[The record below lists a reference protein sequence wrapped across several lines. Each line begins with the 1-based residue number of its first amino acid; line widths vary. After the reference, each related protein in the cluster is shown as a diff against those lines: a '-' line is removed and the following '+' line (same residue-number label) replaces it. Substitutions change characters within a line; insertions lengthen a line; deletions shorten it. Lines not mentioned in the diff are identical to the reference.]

1 MSRAGM
7 DLEFEDVF
15 RRISEQTD
23 LKTSTSLAE
32 FLGISSASVSK
43 QKTGNTFPASWAI
56 LIAKQYN
63 LDLNY
68 IVFGEKYADKMRKD
82 DEDMNAII
90 KSYVEKKHDFELK
103 EDDYFLK
110 ALSGEIELMIGRF
123 LKHIARQ

>member
-23 LKTSTSLAE
+23 LKTSTNLAE

-43 QKTGNTFPASWAI
+43 QKTGNTFPAAWAI

-82 DEDMNAII
+82 DEDMNII
-90 KSYVEKKHDFELK
+90 IQNYIERKYNFELK
-103 EDDYFLK
+103 GGEYVLK
-110 ALSGEIELMIGRF
+110 ALSGEVIFIVERF
-123 LKHIARQ
+123 LDHIKK

>member
-23 LKTSTSLAE
+23 LKTSTNLAD

-56 LIAKQYN
+56 LIAKQYS
-63 LDLNY
+63 LDLTY

-82 DEDMNAII
+82 DEDMNILI
-90 KSYVEKKHDFELK
+90 KNYIEKKYDFELK
-103 EDDYFLK
+103 EGDYVLNF
-110 ALSGEIELMIGRF
+110 LSGEIVYLVERF
-123 LKHIARQ
+123 LNHIKK

>member
-23 LKTSTSLAE
+23 LKTSTNLAE

-43 QKTGNTFPASWAI
+43 QKTGNTFPAAWAI

-68 IVFGEKYADKMRKD
+68 IVFGEKYADKRRKD
-82 DEDMNAII
+82 DEDMNILI
-90 KSYVEKKHDFELK
+90 KNYIDKKYDFESK
-103 EDDYFLK
+103 DGDYFLK
-110 ALSGEIELMIGRF
+110 ALSGEIEFMIGRF
-123 LKHIARQ
+123 LDHAKK

>member
-7 DLEFEDVF
+7 DLVFEDVF

-23 LKTSTSLAE
+23 LKTSTNLAE

-56 LIAKQYN
+56 LISKQYN

-82 DEDMNAII
+82 DENMNFLIQN
-90 KSYVEKKHDFELK
+90 YLEKKHDFELK
-103 EDDYFLK
+103 DDDYFLK
-110 ALSGEIELMIGRF
+110 ALSGEIELMIERF
-123 LKHIARQ
+123 LSHIKK

>member
-1 MSRAGM
+1 MSRVGM

-23 LKTSTSLAE
+23 LKTSTNLAE

-43 QKTGNTFPASWAI
+43 QKTGNTFPAAWAI

-82 DEDMNAII
+82 DEDMNVLI
-90 KSYVEKKHDFELK
+90 KNYIEKKHDLELK
-103 EDDYFLK
+103 DGDYFLK
-110 ALSGEIELMIGRF
+110 VLSGEIELMIRRF
-123 LKHIARQ
+123 LDHTKK

>member
-23 LKTSTSLAE
+23 FKTSTNLAE

-43 QKTGNTFPASWAI
+43 QKTGNTFPASWVI

-82 DEDMNAII
+82 DEDMNVLIRN
-90 KSYVEKKHDFELK
+90 YLEKKHDFELK
-103 EDDYFLK
+103 NEDYVLK
-110 ALSGEIELMIGRF
+110 VLSGEIELMIERF
-123 LKHIARQ
+123 LSHIQK

>member
-23 LKTSTSLAE
+23 LRTSTNLAE

-43 QKTGNTFPASWAI
+43 QKTGNTFPAAWAI

-82 DEDMNAII
+82 DEDMNVLI
-90 KSYVEKKHDFELK
+90 KNYIEKKHDLELK
-103 EDDYFLK
+103 DGDYFLK
-110 ALSGEIELMIGRF
+110 VLSGEIELMIRRF
-123 LKHIARQ
+123 LDHTKK

>member
-23 LKTSTSLAE
+23 LKTSTNLAD

-56 LIAKQYN
+56 LISKQYN

-82 DEDMNAII
+82 DEDMNILI
-90 KSYVEKKHDFELK
+90 KNYIEKKYDFELK
-103 EDDYFLK
+103 DGEYVLK
-110 ALSGEIELMIGRF
+110 ALSGEFELMIGRF
-123 LKHIARQ
+123 LGHIKK

>member
-23 LKTSTSLAE
+23 LKTSTNLAD

-68 IVFGEKYADKMRKD
+68 IVFGEKYADKMKKD
-82 DEDMNAII
+82 EEDMNALI
-90 KSYVEKKHDFELK
+90 KNYVEKKHDFELK
-103 EDDYFLK
+103 EGEYVLK
-110 ALSGEIELMIGRF
+110 ALSGEIKILIERF
-123 LKHIARQ
+123 LIHIKN

>member
-23 LKTSTSLAE
+23 LKTSTNLAE

-56 LIAKQYN
+56 LISKQYN

-82 DEDMNAII
+82 DENMNVLIQN
-90 KSYVEKKHDFELK
+90 YLEKKHDFELK
-103 EDDYFLK
+103 DDDYFLK
-110 ALSGEIELMIGRF
+110 TLSGEIEFMIERF
-123 LKHIARQ
+123 LSHIKK

>member
-23 LKTSTSLAE
+23 LKTSTNLAE

-82 DEDMNAII
+82 DENMNVLI
-90 KSYVEKKHDFELK
+90 KNHLEKKHDFELK
-103 EDDYFLK
+103 DDDYVLK
-110 ALSGEIELMIGRF
+110 VLSGEIELMIERF
-123 LKHIARQ
+123 LSHIKK

>member
-23 LKTSTSLAE
+23 LKTSTNLAE

-56 LIAKQYN
+56 LISKQYN

-82 DEDMNAII
+82 DENMNVLIQN
-90 KSYVEKKHDFELK
+90 YLEKKHDFELK
-103 EDDYFLK
+103 DDEYFLK
-110 ALSGEIELMIGRF
+110 ALSGEIELMIERF
-123 LKHIARQ
+123 LSHIKK

>member
-23 LKTSTSLAE
+23 LKTSTNLAE

-68 IVFGEKYADKMRKD
+68 IVFGEKYADKMRKN
-82 DEDMNAII
+82 DEDMNILI
-90 KSYVEKKHDFELK
+90 QNYLEKKHGFELND
-103 EDDYFLK
+103 DDYVLK
-110 ALSGEIELMIGRF
+110 ALSGEIEFMIERF
-123 LKHIARQ
+123 LSHIKK

>member
-23 LKTSTSLAE
+23 LKTSTNLAE

-82 DEDMNAII
+82 DEDMNVLIRN
-90 KSYVEKKHDFELK
+90 YLEKKHDFELK
-103 EDDYFLK
+103 NEDYVLK
-110 ALSGEIELMIGRF
+110 VLSGEIELMIERF
-123 LKHIARQ
+123 LSHIQK

>member
-7 DLEFEDVF
+7 DLGFEDVF

-23 LKTSTSLAE
+23 LKTSTNLAE

-43 QKTGNTFPASWAI
+43 QKTGNTFPAAWAI

-82 DEDMNAII
+82 DEDMSILI
-90 KSYVEKKHDFELK
+90 KNYIEKKYDFELK
-103 EDDYFLK
+103 DGDYVLK
-110 ALSGEIELMIGRF
+110 VLSSEIELMIGRF
-123 LKHIARQ
+123 LSYIKK

>member
-23 LKTSTSLAE
+23 LKTSTNLAE

-56 LIAKQYN
+56 LISKQYN

-82 DEDMNAII
+82 DENMSIMI
-90 KSYVEKKHDFELK
+90 KNYIEKKYNFELK
-103 EDDYFLK
+103 DDDYFLK
-110 ALSGEIELMIGRF
+110 ILSGEIVYFIERF
-123 LKHIARQ
+123 LNYIK

>member
-23 LKTSTSLAE
+23 LKTSTNLAE

-82 DEDMNAII
+82 DEDMNVLIRN
-90 KSYVEKKHDFELK
+90 YLEKKHDFELK
-103 EDDYFLK
+103 NEDYVLK
-110 ALSGEIELMIGRF
+110 VLSGEIELMIERF
-123 LKHIARQ
+123 LSHIKK

>member
-7 DLEFEDVF
+7 DLVFEDIF

-23 LKTSTSLAE
+23 LKTSTNLAE

-82 DEDMNAII
+82 DEDMNVLIRN
-90 KSYVEKKHDFELK
+90 YLEKKHDFELK
-103 EDDYFLK
+103 ADDYFLK
-110 ALSGEIELMIGRF
+110 ALSGEIELMIERF
-123 LKHIARQ
+123 LSHIKK

>member
-23 LKTSTSLAE
+23 LKTSTNLAE

-43 QKTGNTFPASWAI
+43 QKTGNTFPAAWAI

-82 DEDMNAII
+82 DEDMNFII
-90 KSYVEKKHDFELK
+90 KNYVEKKYDFEFK
-103 EDDYFLK
+103 DGDFFLK
-110 ALSGEIELMIGRF
+110 ALSGEVELMIGRF
-123 LKHIARQ
+123 LDHIKK

>member
-23 LKTSTSLAE
+23 LKTSTNLAE

-43 QKTGNTFPASWAI
+43 QKTGNTFPAAWAI

-68 IVFGEKYADKMRKD
+68 IVFGEKYVDKMRKD
-82 DEDMNAII
+82 DENMNIFI
-90 KSYVEKKHDFELK
+90 KNFIQNKYDFEF
-103 EDDYFLK
+103 EDSDYVLK
-110 ALSGEIELMIGRF
+110 ALSGEFEFMIKRF
-123 LKHIARQ
+123 LDYIKN

>member
-7 DLEFEDVF
+7 DLVFEDIF

-23 LKTSTSLAE
+23 LKTSTNLAE

-43 QKTGNTFPASWAI
+43 QKTGNTFPASWAV

-63 LDLNY
+63 LDLNF

-82 DEDMNAII
+82 DEDMNVLIRN
-90 KSYVEKKHDFELK
+90 YLEKKHDFELK
-103 EDDYFLK
+103 NEDYVLK
-110 ALSGEIELMIGRF
+110 VLSGEIELMIERF
-123 LKHIARQ
+123 LSHIKK

>member
-7 DLEFEDVF
+7 DLVFEDIF

-23 LKTSTSLAE
+23 LKTSTNLAE

-43 QKTGNTFPASWAI
+43 QKTGNTFPAPWAI

-82 DEDMNAII
+82 DEDMNILI
-90 KSYVEKKHDFELK
+90 KNYLEKKYDFELK
-103 EDDYFLK
+103 NDDYVLK
-110 ALSGEIELMIGRF
+110 VLSGEIELIIERF
-123 LKHIARQ
+123 LSHIKK

>member
-7 DLEFEDVF
+7 DLDFEDVF

-23 LKTSTSLAE
+23 LRTSTNLAE

-43 QKTGNTFPASWAI
+43 QKTGNTFPASWVI

-68 IVFGEKYADKMRKD
+68 IVFGGKYADKMRKD
-82 DEDMNAII
+82 DEDMNILI
-90 KSYVEKKHDFELK
+90 KNYIQNKYNFDLK
-103 EDDYFLK
+103 YGDYALK
-110 ALSGEIELMIGRF
+110 ALSGEIDFLIYRF
-123 LKHIARQ
+123 LDHIKK

>member
-1 MSRAGM
+1 MSRAGL

-23 LKTSTSLAE
+23 IKTSTKLAE

-43 QKTGNTFPASWAI
+43 QKTGNTFPASWVI

-82 DEDMNAII
+82 DENMNIFI
-90 KSYVEKKHDFELK
+90 KNFIQNKYDFEF
-103 EDDYFLK
+103 EDSDYALK
-110 ALSGEIELMIGRF
+110 ALSGEVEFMIKRF
-123 LKHIARQ
+123 LDYIKN

>member
-7 DLEFEDVF
+7 DLVFEDVF

-23 LKTSTSLAE
+23 LKTSTNLAE

-82 DEDMNAII
+82 DEDMNVLIRN
-90 KSYVEKKHDFELK
+90 YLEKKHDFELK
-103 EDDYFLK
+103 NEDYVLK
-110 ALSGEIELMIGRF
+110 VLSGEIELMIERF
-123 LKHIARQ
+123 LSHIQK

>member
-23 LKTSTSLAE
+23 LKTSTNLAE

-56 LIAKQYN
+56 LISKQYN
-63 LDLNY
+63 LDLNH

-82 DEDMNAII
+82 DENMNVLIQN
-90 KSYVEKKHDFELK
+90 YLEKKHDFELK
-103 EDDYFLK
+103 DDDYFLK
-110 ALSGEIELMIGRF
+110 ALSGEIEFMIERF
-123 LKHIARQ
+123 LSHIKK

>member
-23 LKTSTSLAE
+23 LKTSTNLAE

-43 QKTGNTFPASWAI
+43 QKTGNTFPAAWAI

-82 DEDMNAII
+82 DEDMNVLI
-90 KSYVEKKHDFELK
+90 KNYIEKKHDLELK
-103 EDDYFLK
+103 DGDYFLK
-110 ALSGEIELMIGRF
+110 VLSGEIELMIRRF
-123 LKHIARQ
+123 LDHTKK

>member
-23 LKTSTSLAE
+23 LKTSTNLAE

-56 LIAKQYN
+56 LISKQYN

-82 DEDMNAII
+82 DENMNVLIQN
-90 KSYVEKKHDFELK
+90 YLEKKHDFELK
-103 EDDYFLK
+103 DDDSVLK
-110 ALSGEIELMIGRF
+110 VLSGEIELMIERF
-123 LKHIARQ
+123 LTHIHK

>member
-7 DLEFEDVF
+7 DLEFEGVF

-23 LKTSTSLAE
+23 LKTSTNLAE

-68 IVFGEKYADKMRKD
+68 IVFGKKYADKMRKD
-82 DEDMNAII
+82 DEDMNLLI
-90 KSYVEKKHDFELK
+90 KNYVEKKYDFELK
-103 EDDYFLK
+103 DGDYVLK
-110 ALSGEIELMIGRF
+110 ALSGEIVFFVERF
-123 LKHIARQ
+123 LDHIKR

>member
-23 LKTSTSLAE
+23 LKTSTNLAD

-82 DEDMNAII
+82 DEDMNILI
-90 KSYVEKKHDFELK
+90 KNYIGKKYDFELK
-103 EDDYFLK
+103 EGEYVLR
-110 ALSGEIELMIGRF
+110 ALSGEIKFFVERF
-123 LKHIARQ
+123 LNHIKE

>member
-23 LKTSTSLAE
+23 LKTSTNLAE

-43 QKTGNTFPASWAI
+43 QKTGNTFPAAWAI

-68 IVFGEKYADKMRKD
+68 IVFGEKYADKRRKD
-82 DEDMNAII
+82 DEDMNILI
-90 KSYVEKKHDFELK
+90 KNYIEKKYDFELK
-103 EDDYFLK
+103 EGEYVLK
-110 ALSGEIELMIGRF
+110 ALSGEVELMIGRF
-123 LKHIARQ
+123 LGHIKK

>member
-23 LKTSTSLAE
+23 LKTSTNLAD

-43 QKTGNTFPASWAI
+43 QKTGNTFPAAWAI

-82 DEDMNAII
+82 DEDMSILI
-90 KSYVEKKHDFELK
+90 KNYIEKKYDFELK
-103 EDDYFLK
+103 DGDYVLK
-110 ALSGEIELMIGRF
+110 VLSSEIELMIGRF
-123 LKHIARQ
+123 LSYIKK

>member
-7 DLEFEDVF
+7 DLVFEEVF

-23 LKTSTSLAE
+23 LKTSTNLAE

-56 LIAKQYN
+56 LITKQYN

-82 DEDMNAII
+82 NDDMNILI
-90 KSYVEKKHDFELK
+90 KKYIEIKYDFELK
-103 EDDYFLK
+103 DGDYFLK
-110 ALSGEIELMIGRF
+110 VLSGEIELMIGRF
-123 LKHIARQ
+123 LNHITK

>member
-23 LKTSTSLAE
+23 LKTSTNLAE

-43 QKTGNTFPASWAI
+43 QKTGNTFPAAWAI

-68 IVFGEKYADKMRKD
+68 IVFGKKYADKMRKD
-82 DEDMNAII
+82 DEDMNVLI
-90 KSYVEKKHDFELK
+90 KNYVEKKHDFELK
-103 EDDYFLK
+103 DGEYFLK

-123 LKHIARQ
+123 LDHIKK

>member
-15 RRISEQTD
+15 RRISEKTD
-23 LKTSTSLAE
+23 LKTSTNLAD

-43 QKTGNTFPASWAI
+43 QKTGNTFPAAWAI
-56 LIAKQYN
+56 LIAKQYS

-82 DEDMNAII
+82 DEDMNILI
-90 KSYVEKKHDFELK
+90 KNYIEKKYDFELK
-103 EDDYFLK
+103 DGEYVLK
-110 ALSGEIELMIGRF
+110 ALSGEVELMIGRF
-123 LKHIARQ
+123 LEHIKK